1 MSWEYPARQV
11 VEALHAEQLRRHG
24 GAYGLRDENAL
35 ESALNRAANKA
46 AYGEPDVFELAAAYA
61 FGLAR
66 NHAFVDGNKRT
77 AIVTAML
84 FLALN
89 GYRMTADD
97 GTVYLF
103 TMSLAA
109 GEIDEAGAAKFFE
122 DHAEAEKITKE

>member
-1 MSWEYPARQV
+1 MTWRFPTRQV

-24 GAYGLRDENAL
+24 GAQGLRDENAL
-35 ESALNRAANKA
+35 ESALHRAENKA
-46 AYGEPDVFELAAAYA
+46 AYGTPDIFDLAAAFA

-89 GYRMTADD
+89 GRRMTAND
-97 GTVYLF
+97 GQLYVF
-103 TMSLAA
+103 TMALAT
-109 GEIDEAGAAKFFE
+109 GEIDETGAAAFFR
-122 DHAEAEKITKE
+122 DHTVPTTE

>member
-1 MSWEYPARQV
+1 MNWEFPTRQV

-24 GAYGLRDENAL
+24 GAHGLRDENAL
-35 ESALNRAANKA
+35 ESALHRAENKA
-46 AYGEPDVFELAAAYA
+46 AYGDPDVFELAAAYA

-89 GYRMTADD
+89 GRRMTADD
-97 GTVYLF
+97 GRLYLF

-109 GEIDEAGAAKFFE
+109 GEIDEAGAAAFFR
-122 DHAEAEKITKE
+122 DHTAAASGAG